1 MKQTIERIEQLKKE
15 KDVLVLAHF
24 YVPDEVQAIAD
35 HLGDS
40 YALSKIAAD
49 AEQSTILFCGVRF
62 MGESAKILSP
72 DKTVLLPDAEADCL
86 MAHMITPEQV
96 LEMKKQYPEA
106 AVVCYINSTS
116 ETKAVCDVIVTS
128 ANAKKIVESLPN
140 KEICFVPDC
149 NLGRFLAKGMP
160 DKVFHFHDGCCPIH
174 ARVRPQDILDAKAE
188 HPEALVCIHPEC
200 TEDCVAVS
208 DYAGSTSGIIKFATE
223 SDAKEFIIV
232 TEPGVLCELKKRN
245 PNKTFYPLEK
255 LGICEDMKKITL
267 EKVLYTLETFDNQV
281 VMEEKLREDAKSA
294 LVRMRELAQ

>member
-174 ARVRPQDILDAKAE
+174 ARVRPQDILDAK
-188 HPEALVCIHPEC
+188 
-200 TEDCVAVS
+200 
-208 DYAGSTSGIIKFATE
+208 
-223 SDAKEFIIV
+223 EFIIV

-245 PNKTFYPLEK
+245 PDKTFYPLEK

-294 LVRMRELAQ
+294 LIRMRELAQ